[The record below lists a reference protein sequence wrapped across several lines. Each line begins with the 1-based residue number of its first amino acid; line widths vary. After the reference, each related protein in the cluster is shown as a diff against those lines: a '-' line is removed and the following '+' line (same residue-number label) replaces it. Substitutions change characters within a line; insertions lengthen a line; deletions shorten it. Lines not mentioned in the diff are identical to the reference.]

1 MDKKVFE
8 TIKQS
13 LKCDIIEAEDNIKM
27 YTDENRTADIDYWTT
42 RKDELLRARNFLDEQ
57 QRQETNDQP
66 TLHQMIY
73 DVQDDETAKLIGQA
87 EAIKQVL
94 QYCSVLPGADI
105 TITVKHHHGYTATAE
120 LYDHAAL
127 VQGLYAAVEYF
138 QSEI

>member
-73 DVQDDETAKLIGQA
+73 DVKDDDTAKLIGQA

-94 QYCSVLPGADI
+94 QYCSALPGAEI
-105 TITVKHHHGYTATAE
+105 TISVKHSHGYTAVGE
-120 LYDHAAL
+120 FYDHAAL
-127 VQGLYAAVEYF
+127 VQGLYTAVEYF